1 MATGQGINWPLVGCL
16 RLSLAEMRD
25 DEIEVVTLP
34 GVFKILST
42 PPRPAEVL
50 QDSVLEQHSAAPA
63 SGGSTV
69 QEPLSISQIW
79 QSEDNPP
86 SSSVGVSS
94 STSLLGDNDVV
105 VDLSADVDE
114 LDGLHHAPELISKLI
129 GRAASF
135 HAASGADVANSLNP
149 KKRRYEKSVEPEI

>member
-1 MATGQGINWPLVGCL
+1 MYK
-16 RLSLAEMRD
+16 D
-25 DEIEVVTLP
+25 
-34 GVFKILST
+34 LST

-50 QDSVLEQHSAAPA
+50 QESVLEQYSAAPA
-63 SGGSTV
+63 SGGNTV

-94 STSLLGDNDVV
+94 SLLGDVPRCLYNDVV

-135 HAASGADVANSLNP
+135 HAASGVDEADSLNP
-149 KKRRYEKSVEPEI
+149 KKRRYEKSVEPEIEPQEVFDSQLPE